1 MNSATA
7 ASSVLV
13 CSGCRTELA
22 PTILACPAC
31 NALVHRDELTRLASE
46 AERAARDGNHADALA
61 TWRRALELLPPR
73 SRQHAQVTTRVRDLS
88 RDLETKGQTPPAP
101 APETSKKLGRVGGVV
116 GMVGLLLWKLKF
128 VLGFVITK
136 GKVLLLGLTKLSTLT
151 TMLLSLGVYWAAF
164 GYAFALGL
172 VVSIYVHEMGHVAA
186 LRRYGISA
194 GAPMFIPGLGALVRM
209 KQYPVEPREDARVGL
224 AGPLWGLGAALV
236 AYAVGRVTG
245 WSSWLAIARV
255 GAWINLFNLVPIWQL
270 DGGRGFR
277 ALTKPQRIV
286 AAVVIAAAW
295 FLTSEG
301 ILLLL
306 LAGAVFRIFQKEV
319 PTEPDRRALIEYTAL
334 VAALSALA
342 MIDVPG
348 MGVLP

>member
-7 ASSVLV
+7 ASPILV
-13 CSGCRTELA
+13 CAGCRTELP
-22 PTILACPAC
+22 PTLLACPAC
-31 NALVHRDELTRLASE
+31 NALVHSTELTQLASE
-46 AERAARDGNHADALA
+46 AERAAQQGNHADALA

-73 SRQHAQVTTRVRDLS
+73 SRQHAQITARVRDLS
-88 RDLETKGQTPPAP
+88 RALEKHDRTPAAPAP
-101 APETSKKLGRVGGVV
+101 ATPRRLGRVGGVV
-116 GMVGLLLWKLKF
+116 GMLAV
-128 VLGFVITK
+128 VVGFVITK

-164 GYAFALGL
+164 GWAFALGL
-172 VVSIYVHEMGHVAA
+172 VLSIYVHEMGHVVA
-186 LRRYGISA
+186 LRHYGISA

-286 AAVVIAAAW
+286 AALVIGTAW
-295 FLTSEG
+295 FLTAEG

-342 MIDVPG
+342 AIPVPG
-348 MGVLP
+348 MGTAP